1 MELKRRNCNKKDK
14 INIFKFLEAPIRITN
29 FNPTRNNAFTLAE
42 VLITLGIIGIVAA
55 LTIPSLIGK
64 YREKQTVNA
73 VKTAYSIF
81 SQAYLRLTE
90 DYPDLSQMVD
100 ENATPKE
107 RAQFLLKE
115 LTKYIKTIRR
125 CDQDKYCMG
134 EKYISLSGKPLPQL
148 DNLWD
153 KTENIETGALA
164 NGMTFWVLS
173 ENDKDGEFAG
183 QLGIDING
191 NKKPNQMG
199 VDFFWFTVDKH
210 GVVTAGR
217 RPKTRPAG
225 IYYNCDMN
233 NINTTNYNGY
243 GCAEWLLEHENMD
256 YLRKQITTVEKS
268 ETK

>member
-1 MELKRRNCNKKDK
+1 MRKQLIKQH
-14 INIFKFLEAPIRITN
+14 
-29 FNPTRNNAFTLAE
+29 NAFTLAE

-55 LTIPSLIGK
+55 LTIPSLMGK
-64 YREKQTVNA
+64 YREKQTVSA

-100 ENATPKE
+100 ADATPKE
-107 RAQFLLKE
+107 NAQFLLNE
-115 LTKYIKTIRR
+115 LTKYIKTARR

-134 EKYISLSGKPLPQL
+134 EKYITLSGAPLPQP

-153 KTENIETGALA
+153 KTRNVETGALA

-173 ENDKDGEFAG
+173 TNDTDGEYAG
-183 QLGIDING
+183 QLGVDING
-191 NKKPNQMG
+191 NKKPNQLG
-199 VDFFWFTVDKH
+199 VDFFWFSINKN

-217 RPKTRPAG
+217 RPKVRPAG
-225 IYYNCDMN
+225 IYFNCDRQG
-233 NINTTNYNGY
+233 INTTNYNGY

-256 YLRKQITTVEKS
+256 YLRKQITTVDES
-268 ETK
+268 ENQ